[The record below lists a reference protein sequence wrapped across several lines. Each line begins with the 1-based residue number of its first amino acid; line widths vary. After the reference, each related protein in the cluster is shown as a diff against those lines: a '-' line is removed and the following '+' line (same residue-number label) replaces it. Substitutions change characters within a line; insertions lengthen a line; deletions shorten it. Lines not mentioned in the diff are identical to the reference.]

1 VSRVDPA
8 APLRAIS
15 IVVPAYN
22 EEAALGSVLTAL
34 EQAFDSAG
42 ADYEII
48 VVDDGSTD
56 RTAQIV
62 AGFARVR
69 LVRHGDTRGSGA
81 ARNTGIRFARGA
93 WIGMT
98 DGDGT
103 YPVADLPRLVA
114 LLSECD
120 MVLGARRREM
130 GTMPWLRAPAKWLIR
145 KLAEVIAQRRIPDL
159 NTGFRAFRKELAEQF
174 FYMLPNTHSWVSTI
188 TLAFL
193 THDYRVRY
201 EPIDYF
207 ARRGRSSFHPIRDT
221 FNYLTLVI
229 RAVMY
234 FKPLRIFVPLSGL
247 LLLVGL
253 LRMIRDWLR
262 FGVLGGFGIT
272 LLVLSFL
279 VGVLGLLAESVVV
292 QGKRARPPLPP
303 EPHP

>member
-1 VSRVDPA
+1 VPE
-8 APLRAIS
+8 IS

-22 EEAALGSVLTAL
+22 EEAAIAADLRAL

-42 ADYEII
+42 ADYEIV

-56 RTAQIV
+56 RTAEMV
-62 AGFARVR
+62 AGFPRVR
-69 LVRHGDTRGSGA
+69 LVRHPENRGSGA
-81 ARNTGIRFARGA
+81 ARNTGIRFARGR

-103 YPVADLPRLVA
+103 YPVAELPRLIA
-114 LLSECD
+114 LLDSSD

-130 GTMPWLRAPAKWLIR
+130 GTWPWLRTPAKWFIR
-145 KLAEVIAQRRIPDL
+145 KLAEIVAQRQIPDL

-174 FYMLPNTHSWVSTI
+174 FYMLPSTHSWVSTI

-193 THDYRVRY
+193 THDYRVHY
-201 EPIDYF
+201 VPIDYF

-247 LLLVGL
+247 LLLAGI

-262 FGVLGGFGIT
+262 FGPLGGFGIT

-279 VGVLGLLAESVVV
+279 VGVLGLLAESIVV
-292 QGKRARPPLPP
+292 QGKRARPALPP

>member
-1 VSRVDPA
+1 MPE
-8 APLRAIS
+8 IS

-22 EEAALGSVLTAL
+22 EEAAIAADLRAL
-34 EQAFDSAG
+34 EQAFDAAG
-42 ADYEII
+42 ADYEI
-48 VVDDGSTD
+48 VVIDDGSTD
-56 RTAQIV
+56 RTAEVV
-62 AGFARVR
+62 AEFPRVR
-69 LVRHGDTRGSGA
+69 LVRHPENRGSGA
-81 ARNTGIRFARGA
+81 ARNTGIRFARGRL
-93 WIGMT
+93 IGMT

-103 YPVADLPRLVA
+103 YPVAELPRLIA
-114 LLSECD
+114 LLDSSD

-130 GTMPWLRAPAKWLIR
+130 GTWPWLRTPAKWFIR
-145 KLAEVIAQRRIPDL
+145 KLAEVVAQRQIPDL

-174 FYMLPNTHSWVSTI
+174 FYMLPSTHSWVSTI

-193 THDYRVRY
+193 THDYRVHY
-201 EPIDYF
+201 VPIDYF

-247 LLLVGL
+247 LLLAGI

-262 FGVLGGFGIT
+262 FGPLGGFGIT

-279 VGVLGLLAESVVV
+279 VGVLGLLAESIVV
-292 QGKRARPPLPP
+292 QGKRARPALPP